1 VQPFDDI
8 ARVMRGGSGR
18 RDGHLPPGPRLPAIA
33 QGALFVFRIVPFFER
48 CRARYGSTF
57 SLRLPTQ
64 PPIVVFSDEP
74 PIREIFGL
82 RPEDVSVGAAYEW
95 MEPFVGRHSLLL
107 MDGDRHLRERRLLM
121 PPFHQSRMH
130 AYGGTI
136 RDVSRRAMDGWR
148 VDRPFE
154 VEPAARAITLDIILA
169 TLFGVGGSDLDE
181 LRQAILDILSDFSVF
196 NLISALRVDL
206 GRLTPWGRFLAHR
219 RALDRVLFRLI
230 RERRARGTEGRDDV
244 LAMLVDARYEDGR
257 PMTDQELRDELVTLV
272 GAGHETS
279 TSALAW
285 VFQSLAHHPHAQA
298 RAHAEVDRAPGID
311 AELPWTDAVIKE
323 SLRCHPVFPLVGRVL
338 LRPQTI
344 GGWDLPRG
352 TLVYVSIDL
361 THRNPALW
369 PDADRFDPE
378 RFLDARPRP
387 FAYFPFG
394 GGSRRCI
401 GMSYALHEVRVI
413 VAEALRRFR
422 ILAVGPPEAPMTR
435 GFTLAPANGGVVRL
449 VPR

>member
-1 VQPFDDI
+1 
-8 ARVMRGGSGR
+8 
-18 RDGHLPPGPRLPAIA
+18 
-33 QGALFVFRIVPFFER
+33 
-48 CRARYGSTF
+48 
-57 SLRLPTQ
+57 
-64 PPIVVFSDEP
+64 
-74 PIREIFGL
+74 
-82 RPEDVSVGAAYEW
+82 

-130 AYGGTI
+130 AHGATI
-136 RDVSRRAMDGWR
+136 RDIAGRAMDGWR
-148 VDRPFE
+148 TDRSFE
-154 VEPAARAITLDIILA
+154 VEPAARAITLDIILS
-169 TLFGVGGSDLDE
+169 TLFGVGGTELDE
-181 LRQAILDILSDFSVF
+181 LRQAILDILSDFSLF
-196 NLISALRVDL
+196 NLVSALRVDL
-206 GRLTPWGRFLAHR
+206 GGVTPWGRFLAHR

-244 LAMLVDARYEDGR
+244 LAMLVDARYEDGQ
-257 PMTDQELRDELVTLV
+257 PMTDEELRDELVTLV

-285 VFQSLAHHPHAQA
+285 VFQCLAHHPEAQA
-298 RAHAEVDRAPGID
+298 RAHEELDRSRGLD
-311 AELPWTDAVIKE
+311 AELPWTEAVIKE
-323 SLRCHPVFPLVGRVL
+323 TLRRHPVFPLVGRVL
-338 LRPQTI
+338 VRPQTI

-369 PDADRFDPE
+369 SEPDRFDPA

-387 FAYFPFG
+387 FAYIPFG

-401 GMSYALHEVRVI
+401 GMSYAHHELRVI

-422 ILAVGPPEAPMTR
+422 IVAAGLPEPAMSR
-435 GFTLAPANGGVVRL
+435 GFTLAPSHGAVVRL
-449 VPR
+449 VPRRDAASSASADTL